1 MAEERRRSADRVAE
15 RAEGMARDAFHRIE
29 KHEAVCTE
37 RYSQVIENQKTGA
50 VERKEMHET
59 NQGSIRRIYALL
71 WKCAVGI
78 IAFQMAILAG
88 IVFHH

>member
-1 MAEERRRSADRVAE
+1 VERDQEARDL
-15 RAEGMARDAFHRIE
+15 ARDAMSRIE

-37 RYSQVIENQKTGA
+37 RYLRIIENQASGA
-50 VERKEMHET
+50 SDRVTMHEA

-78 IAFQMAILAG
+78 IAFQAAILAG